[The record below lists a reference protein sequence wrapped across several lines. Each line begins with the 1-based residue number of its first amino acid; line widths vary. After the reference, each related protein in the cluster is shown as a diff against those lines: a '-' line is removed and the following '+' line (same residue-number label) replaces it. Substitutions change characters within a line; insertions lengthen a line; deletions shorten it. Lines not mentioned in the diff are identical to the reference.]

1 MSNFQD
7 IRNKLSQQSN
17 VKLPSLELLDRLS
30 FPTSLNRSTNK
41 LVITPDI
48 VRTVEAD
55 AHSFETIIGSAFDM
69 SGSTIRVKT
78 PESIQRKVKRHPD
91 LRFQSVFNDI
101 IGIRV
106 RVPDYNIALPDYYR
120 VVDMTNGKKEDDGYR
135 AIHLYYKKS
144 NMHYQVEVQLWSD
157 YDWDF
162 NTWTHIC
169 GYKSFTS
176 EQLLQLRVFYEQGKI
191 KTYTEYLERVGEI
204 CQRLKWI

>member
-1 MSNFQD
+1 MGVDSLNILSKEFLD
-7 IRNKLSQQSN
+7 KYSITSSLGRSLGNVSVSKLSEEDVYN
-17 VKLPSLELLDRLS
+17 VLCDLDKLRSACNDMVHRLIDTDIEFRIKSDDSVLLKIDKYKNLGGKASLC
-30 FPTSLNRSTNK
+30 
-41 LVITPDI
+41 
-48 VRTVEAD
+48 
-55 AHSFETIIGSAFDM
+55 
-69 SGSTIRVKT
+69 
-78 PESIQRKVKRHPD
+78 
-91 LRFQSVFNDI
+91 FNDLLGFRAYVSSFD
-101 IGIRV
+101 GIV
-106 RVPDYNIALPDYYR
+106 FPPHFR
-120 VVDMTNGKKEDDGYR
+120 VVDLSKGKREDDGYR